1 MLCGPFIMYSFISI
15 PAIDGTNCTQLEMA
29 MTIFAVVSFII
40 ALCCAA
46 GQTPKH
52 LLLAAFFVL
61 TAPFFL
67 YIAPAVILWIMVYN
81 LMPRKKT
88 KDKNLPK
95 QFMDG
100 VRIDP
105 KLARN
110 TEKEEEEEE
119 EINPHRENQS

>member
-1 MLCGPFIMYSFISI
+1 MLCAPFIMYSFLPI
-15 PAIDGTNCTQLEMA
+15 PAVDGSNCAQLEMA

-95 QFMDG
+95 QSKFMDEI
-100 VRIDP
+100 RIDP
-105 KLARN
+105 KSAQIIKEE
-110 TEKEEEEEE
+110 EKEEE
-119 EINPHRENQS
+119 INEPRTP

>member
-1 MLCGPFIMYSFISI
+1 MLCGPFIMYSFLAI

-95 QFMDG
+95 QSKFMDEI
-100 VRIDP
+100 RIDP
-105 KLARN
+105 KSAQIIKEE
-110 TEKEEEEEE
+110 EKEEE
-119 EINPHRENQS
+119 INEPRTP

>member
-1 MLCGPFIMYSFISI
+1 MLCAPFIMYSFLPI
-15 PAIDGTNCTQLEMA
+15 PAADGSNCAQLEMA

-95 QFMDG
+95 QSKFMDEI
-100 VRIDP
+100 RIDP
-105 KLARN
+105 KSAQIIKEE
-110 TEKEEEEEE
+110 EKEEE
-119 EINPHRENQS
+119 INEPRTP